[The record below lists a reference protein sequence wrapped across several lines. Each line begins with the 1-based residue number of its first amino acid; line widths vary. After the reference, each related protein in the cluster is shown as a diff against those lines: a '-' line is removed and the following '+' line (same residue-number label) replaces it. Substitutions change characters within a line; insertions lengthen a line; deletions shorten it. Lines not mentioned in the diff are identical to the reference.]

1 MRYHQDDRESTNV
14 IDERQP
20 DKAFSIFQQ
29 ISQAIWGGPV
39 DSQNSRRHVERN
51 DGFAESGPNRE
62 DWHNMRQTEAVKEV
76 GKTPLNLPLVDIA
89 DLLLSID
96 FFHQTLA
103 VKAAMEQNQ

>member
-1 MRYHQDDRESTNV
+1 
-14 IDERQP
+14 
-20 DKAFSIFQQ
+20 
-29 ISQAIWGGPV
+29 
-39 DSQNSRRHVERN
+39 
-51 DGFAESGPNRE
+51 
-62 DWHNMRQTEAVKEV
+62 MRQTEAVKEV